1 MLTIH
6 KVVNDQELEKFVS
19 RDTFVE
25 FMQHHLGKFGD
36 TPEALHK
43 CLDFAFKKGDGL
55 GGFALVAYYEDNLV
69 GGLIMN
75 NTGMGGYIPDNI
87 LVYVAVDASYRNK
100 GFGRQIVNKGIE
112 LAEGDVKLHVELDN
126 PAKRLYER
134 VGFTNKYAEM
144 RFKK

>member
-1 MLTIH
+1 M
-6 KVVNDQELEKFVS
+6 
-19 RDTFVE
+19 
-25 FMQHHLGKFGD
+25 
-36 TPEALHK
+36 
-43 CLDFAFKKGDGL
+43 
-55 GGFALVAYYEDNLV
+55 VAYYEDNLV